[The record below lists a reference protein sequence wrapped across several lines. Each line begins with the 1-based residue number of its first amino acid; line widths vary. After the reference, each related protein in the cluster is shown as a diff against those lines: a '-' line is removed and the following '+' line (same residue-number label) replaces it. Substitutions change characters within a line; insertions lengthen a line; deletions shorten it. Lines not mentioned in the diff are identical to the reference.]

1 MHHVIC
7 NGTPRTS
14 SGYPGGYPIY
24 LRVMLPPS
32 TAQTLTPIV
41 RLAASVA
48 LMAVAA
54 CAQQQDSDYQYF
66 KENIQPIFLKTRS
79 THGRCVTC
87 HAGGN
92 GGGFVLQPLSPGAS
106 TWDEEQTRKNYI
118 EVSQLVSPGKPESS
132 QLLMHPLSPDA
143 GGDVFHSGGH
153 QFSSQR
159 DADWQSLAEWVRQ
172 KPPLEYRNL
181 KVLKSSDN
189 LLEVMRTFN
198 ISLREE
204 CNFCHTPPDFASDA
218 RPMKN
223 VAREMMT
230 MTSELNAKLGKGNVS
245 CYTCHRGD
253 EKPKTT
259 HPRFPTLKYPN

>member
-1 MHHVIC
+1 MLRNVIAR
-7 NGTPRTS
+7 PS
-14 SGYPGGYPIY
+14 SRYTEMTRIY
-24 LRVMLPPS
+24 LLLMQLAPRAVALK
-32 TAQTLTPIV
+32 PIV
-41 RLAASVA
+41 RLAVSAVLLTVCAS
-48 LMAVAA
+48 
-54 CAQQQDSDYQYF
+54 AQQQDLDYQYF
-66 KENIQPIFLKTRS
+66 KEKIQPIFLKTRS

-106 TWDEEQTRKNYI
+106 TWDEEQTRKNYV

-153 QFSSQR
+153 QFASQM
-159 DADWQSLAEWVRQ
+159 DPDWQSLAEWVRE
-172 KPPLEYRNL
+172 KPSMQYTNL
-181 KVLKSSDN
+181 RVLKSGDN
-189 LLEVMRTFN
+189 LLDVMRTFN
-198 ISLREE
+198 VSLREE

-259 HPRFPTLKYPN
+259 HPRFPNLKYPN